1 MLYLTE
7 FEFWHHQLGHSVA
20 LVTFVNVR
28 ILGPQNFYAD
38 ASASIMTIGLPN
50 TNLHNFKAKYVQQIL
65 EKNIKQQN
73 NTDKTHRQ

>member
-1 MLYLTE
+1 ME
-7 FEFWHHQLGHSVA
+7 FEFWHHQLGDSVA

-65 EKNIKQQN
+65 EKTQNSRTTQIKH
-73 NTDKTHRQ
+73 TDSKT